1 MALLE
6 AFRGRLRA
14 VPVDCFLKESQ
25 NLSKKSQLTKEFE
38 VHEKRNLFCYL
49 RKNMFFDITV
59 LNTYFLGTINYKKCI
74 HTRRL

>member
-38 VHEKRNLFCYL
+38 VHEKRNLLCHL

-59 LNTYFLGTINYKKCI
+59 LNTYFLGTINYKKSI